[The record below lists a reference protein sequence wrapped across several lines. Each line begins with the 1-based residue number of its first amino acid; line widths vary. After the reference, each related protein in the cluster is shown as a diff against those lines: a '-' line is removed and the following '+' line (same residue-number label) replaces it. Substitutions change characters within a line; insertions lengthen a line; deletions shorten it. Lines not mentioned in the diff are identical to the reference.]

1 MESKINLQNLTRE
14 NVFQIPEQYFAS
26 LPSAIQKRLA
36 EASDDT
42 LNDDKPLLEYSAIEE
57 ITIDHIF
64 ITPPDYFENLYQ
76 KIQSK
81 ISDQTESLVKL
92 NLSALDGFESELEN
106 THGYTVPESY
116 FETLSNRIMTRIASS
131 ETTNPLDFEELDN
144 AESGILASIPKQNIF
159 QVPDAYFEKLNIQL
173 DEDTA
178 IEESTTEKTKSIRLI
193 PSWARYTTVAA
204 ASVLLL
210 MTGYWFYSSTT
221 PSSSQECTELL
232 CNLTDEEILHYLE
245 KQDTRLT
252 NTKMPAISAK
262 HSDSEIV
269 DPIDISDEDI
279 LNAAEGIE

>member
-14 NVFQIPEQYFAS
+14 NIFQIPEQYFAS

-36 EASDDT
+36 EASNT
-42 LNDDKPLLEYSAIEE
+42 ALNNDKPLLEYSAIEE
-57 ITIDHIF
+57 TTIDHIF
-64 ITPPDYFENLYQ
+64 ITPSDYFENLYQ

-81 ISDQTESLVKL
+81 IPNQSDSPIKL
-92 NLSALDGFESELEN
+92 NLSALDGFESELGN
-106 THGYTVPESY
+106 KHGHTVPENY
-116 FETLSNRIMTRIASS
+116 FETLPNRIMARVASS
-131 ETTNPLDFEELDN
+131 ETTKSLDFEELDN

-159 QVPDAYFEKLNIQL
+159 QIPDNYFEKLNIQL
-173 DEDTA
+173 DEDDV
-178 IEESTTEKTKSIRLI
+178 IEESTSEKTKSIRLI
-193 PSWARYTTVAA
+193 PSWVRYTTVAA

-221 PSSSQECTELL
+221 SSSQECTELL

-252 NTKMPAISAK
+252 TTQMPAISTK
-262 HSDSEIV
+262 HTDSEIV